1 MNISKHF
8 FIYSIKANLHVNFV
22 RKRRHYFWLFQ
33 RIKVIFLIG
42 FWTTKTFSIN
52 TMSHIWCSMP
62 ISIWNNELQRPWY
75 AKINIVPLSAIHESW
90 HISIA
95 VCIIKRLPKIGDVFG
110 ASKEINKDICKTVKW
125 RVVDGWNRTL
135 ALDAITFGV
144 GVPF

>member
-33 RIKVIFLIG
+33 RIKVIFLIPNRVLNYKNVLNQYDEPHLV
-42 FWTTKTFSIN
+42 FNANFNLKQWT
-52 TMSHIWCSMP
+52 
-62 ISIWNNELQRPWY
+62 
-75 AKINIVPLSAIHESW
+75 AKAVICKNKYSPFIGNSW
-90 HISIA
+90 HISIT

-110 ASKEINKDICKTVKW
+110 ASKKINKDICKTVKW